1 MSFTAMLSLLVLL
14 FFSFINFFIRT
25 CFHYFFLSFALISF
39 FLFSVFLSLFL
50 FSFACPLKLLK
61 EFMGL
66 NLSRKQNNSMRIS
79 TSRMLEEMTLEDKW
93 KWFGRA
99 GICARLHSWFRF
111 HSQTFTGL
119 QSFFK
124 GFQMETTTN
133 QFRNSQSYWTN
144 ENYSIVI

>member
-93 KWFGRA
+93 KMIWSCWNMCKITFLVQISFTNIYWPTILLK
-99 GICARLHSWFRF
+99 GISN
-111 HSQTFTGL
+111 G
-119 QSFFK
+119 
-124 GFQMETTTN
+124 
-133 QFRNSQSYWTN
+133 
-144 ENYSIVI
+144 NYHQPIQELSELLNK